1 MHQGDLAQKIAKC
14 IQDKEENKKLQEQYT
29 TKKEVLKPQYDSKQV
44 NACMQMKSQQEDSPD
59 DLSRF
64 AVKQVAPTEMIV
76 QESQASGVSETA
88 GGETQVKHVKVSCAD
103 KC

>member
-1 MHQGDLAQKIAKC
+1 LHQGDLAQQIAKC

-29 TKKEVLKPQYDSKQV
+29 TKVVKPQYDSKQV
-44 NACMQMKSQQEDSPD
+44 SVCMQMKSQQDDAPKD

-64 AVKQVAPTEMIV
+64 AVQQKAPAETIVV

-88 GGETQVKHVKVSCAD
+88 GPVEQPQLKQAKVS
-103 KC
+103 